1 MTHTTSLELAAR
13 QLHAAAA
20 DVSTIATRR
29 EQAGGQAQPAGH
41 RSAGPPG
48 TSPAVPEADG
58 SWMSALN
65 TAAEPGCGF
74 DPSIPHSAR
83 IYSYWLGGKDHFPA
97 DRRAAEE
104 VIRQRPQV
112 VAGARANRAFLAR
125 AVTYLA
131 AERGIRQFLDIGTG
145 LPAPGAT
152 HQVAQAADP
161 SARVVYVDNDP
172 LVLVHARAL
181 LTSTPQGACD
191 YLDADLRG
199 PASILTQAAAT
210 LDFTQPVGVLLL
222 AVLHFVEDSC
232 DPAGIVATLAD
243 GLAPGSCLVISHL
256 TADLAPEQVT
266 AAATAYNTTTPTW
279 VTPRTHT
286 QITALFGGLPLLP
299 PGVVPVSE
307 WRTPAGEVAQACD
320 LYGGVARVRRQ
331 GRR

>member
-1 MTHTTSLELAAR
+1 MSHATPLELAAQ
-13 QLHAAAA
+13 QLHTAAA

-29 EQAGGQAQPAGH
+29 EQVTVHHATAPAD
-41 RSAGPPG
+41 SADNRHDD
-48 TSPAVPEADG
+48 DG
-58 SWMSALN
+58 SWMSAPN

-191 YLDADLRG
+191 YVEADLRS
-199 PASILTQAAAT
+199 PAGILTHAAAT
-210 LDFTQPVGVLLL
+210 LDFTQPIGVLLL
-222 AVLHFVEDSC
+222 AVLHFLEDSC
-232 DPAGIVATLAD
+232 DPAGIVATLAA
-243 GLAPGSCLVISHL
+243 GLAPGSCVAISHL

-266 AAATAYNTTTPTW
+266 AAATAYNTTTPAP

-286 QITALFGGLPLLP
+286 QVTGLFGGLPLLP

-307 WRTPAGEVAQACD
+307 WRTPAGQVAQPCD
-320 LYGGVARVRRQ
+320 LYGGVARIPRQ
-331 GRR
+331 ARQ